1 MNTKEV
7 LKLLYDYSYPKNE
20 RNKIMREL
28 QENPKESEKYQAI
41 KMEYHGNPLCFV
53 SSYFDHFEK
62 DDIEEGEERDWL
74 VANHIDEKST
84 KFELRDDTVII
95 EFRDFPSYS
104 YLYLFVN
111 SDTALQHQIAKNN
124 MGTLDMRILQE
135 YMSRYVKP

>member
-1 MNTKEV
+1 MN
-7 LKLLYDYSYPKNE
+7 NE
-20 RNKIMREL
+20 KKIGVYL
-28 QENPKESEKYQAI
+28 DHAQAHFVNFQPESENI
-41 KMEYHGNPLCFV
+41 DTIN
-53 SSYFDHFEK
+53 SDFDHFEK

-111 SDTALQHQIAKNN
+111 SDAALQHQIAKNN